1 MTDTRVLCRSHSGLS
16 GIFLCLSEGF
26 PTRFPCGNDKFDVLN
41 CRRNNSGFTLLEL
54 IISIAL
60 IGIIVVIIAG
70 TMRLASKSIDS
81 GEKRMESLERMRA
94 SLNIIDSQIQS
105 YAPLTYEEDAQRR
118 YYFKGGRESMQ
129 FSTNFSLW
137 GGEKGYVIATYTVKT
152 GENGKQALYAMENV
166 VGMEGSRE
174 TKLLDTFERVYF
186 EYFFKDPTEE
196 KGRWIEQWTDT
207 TIIPEKVRL
216 HFIDGMQ
223 DMSLIIPFR
232 VQKSMSALA
241 DSGLTPEEQ

>member
-1 MTDTRVLCRSHSGLS
+1 
-16 GIFLCLSEGF
+16 
-26 PTRFPCGNDKFDVLN
+26 
-41 CRRNNSGFTLLEL
+41 
-54 IISIAL
+54 
-60 IGIIVVIIAG
+60 
-70 TMRLASKSIDS
+70 
-81 GEKRMESLERMRA
+81 MRA

-105 YAPLTYEEDAQRR
+105 YTPLTYEEDAQRR

-152 GENGKQALYAMENV
+152 GENGKQALYAMENI

-174 TKLLDTFERVYF
+174 TKLLDTFERMYF

-216 HFIDGMQ
+216 HFINGMQ

-241 DSGLTPEEQ
+241 DSGSIVEEQ

>member
-1 MTDTRVLCRSHSGLS
+1 
-16 GIFLCLSEGF
+16 
-26 PTRFPCGNDKFDVLN
+26 
-41 CRRNNSGFTLLEL
+41 
-54 IISIAL
+54 
-60 IGIIVVIIAG
+60 
-70 TMRLASKSIDS
+70 
-81 GEKRMESLERMRA
+81 
-94 SLNIIDSQIQS
+94 
-105 YAPLTYEEDAQRR
+105 
-118 YYFKGGRESMQ
+118 
-129 FSTNFSLW
+129 
-137 GGEKGYVIATYTVKT
+137 
-152 GENGKQALYAMENV
+152 MENV

-241 DSGLTPEEQ
+241 DSGFHVEEQ